1 MSSAITVA
9 DVGCGN
15 TMSVL
20 NMLRRIG
27 LAARPSTQPVD
38 TDVLVLPGVGSWDA
52 VSARLVASG
61 WWDRCLEHAKAGRPL
76 LGICLGMQLLAR
88 SSEEGT
94 AAGLGLVPGTVRKLA
109 ASDGLRVPRVGWH
122 ETWFA
127 DDEAPS
133 AAPLR
138 FYYSHS
144 FVYSPDPGHDD
155 SAVGWSDHGADTIA
169 VAVAEGNVTG
179 CQFHP
184 ERSHRNGMA
193 YLSTWAATNGLHAAW
208 V

>member
-1 MSSAITVA
+1 MTITVV

-27 LAARPSTQPVD
+27 IAARPAAHPVPA
-38 TDVLVLPGVGSWDA
+38 DVLVLPGVGRWDA
-52 VSARLVASG
+52 VAERLRTSHWSDA
-61 WWDRCLEHAKAGRPL
+61 CKAHVEKGRPL

-88 SSEEGT
+88 ASEEGT
-94 AAGLGLVPGTVRKLA
+94 SPGLGLVPGLVVKLPIF
-109 ASDGLRVPRVGWH
+109 DGVRVPRVGWH
-122 ETWFA
+122 ETTFV
-127 DDEAPS
+127 DDGDTS
-133 AAPLR
+133 VAPLR

-144 FVYSPDPGHDD
+144 YVYGPDSGAED
-155 SAVGWSDHGADTIA
+155 SVVGWSDHGREMIP
-169 VAVAEGNVTG
+169 VAVSAGPVAG

-184 ERSHRNGMA
+184 ERSHRHGMA
-193 YLSTWAATNGLHAAW
+193 YLSRWAAATGLRAAW